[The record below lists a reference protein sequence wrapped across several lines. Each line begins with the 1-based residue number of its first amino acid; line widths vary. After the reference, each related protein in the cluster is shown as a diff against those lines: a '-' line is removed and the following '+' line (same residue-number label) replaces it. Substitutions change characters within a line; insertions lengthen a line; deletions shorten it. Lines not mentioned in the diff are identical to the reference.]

1 MISTRLMTAVIAA
14 TAAIAVT
21 GSATA
26 KDLIYA
32 TGQPAKHRLV
42 TKSTIPLLNTLNR
55 LSGGSMNW
63 KMKAG
68 AQVVNMRNAL
78 AGVKG
83 GQADAVMFP
92 PSFVRKQVTH
102 TNVVWDTLF
111 FDPDPISSGGAA
123 LETVMLDCPECLND
137 YRKQNAVFITGY
149 ATDPQR
155 LFCSKPVRTVAQVK
169 GRRIRGTGVTNR
181 WIKKMGGIPVGMP
194 PTEMV
199 SALERGGLDCVVGP
213 GAWLVAFGLKDV
225 TKHELDFPMG
235 IPRPLAH
242 IVMNRNT
249 WNGLSAKDKKLV
261 LDNVPLAVARG
272 TIEGFLKPF
281 AINKEK
287 TKSEGVKFHAAGPG
301 FKKLMDEF
309 LAKELETIPA
319 VMTRQGATNA
329 QRIVSTILEKTK
341 KWQRLSREKIKGDVD
356 AYAAAIK
363 AEIYDKIDP
372 NKL

>member
-1 MISTRLMTAVIAA
+1 MKSTRLLTAGIVGAVAMAITGTAV
-14 TAAIAVT
+14 
-21 GSATA
+21 A

-63 KMKAG
+63 KIKAG

-78 AGVKG
+78 AGARG

-92 PSFVRKQVTH
+92 PSFVRKQVIH

-123 LETVMLDCPECLND
+123 LETVLLDCPECLED
-137 YRKQNAVFITGY
+137 YRKQNVVFISGY
-149 ATDPQR
+149 AADPQK
-155 LFCSKPVRTVAQVK
+155 LFCTKPVRTVAQVK
-169 GRRIRGTGVTNR
+169 GKRIRGTGVTNR
-181 WIKKMGGIPVGMP
+181 WIKAMGGVPVGMP

-199 SALERGGLDCVVGP
+199 SALGRGGIDCVVGP
-213 GAWLVAFGLKDV
+213 GAWLTAFGLKDV
-225 TKHELDFPMG
+225 AKHVLDYPMG

-242 IVMNRNT
+242 VVMNRDT
-249 WNGLSAKDKKLV
+249 WNGLSAKDKKLI

-272 TIEGFLKPF
+272 TIEGFLKPS
-281 AINKEK
+281 AINREK
-287 TKSEGVKFHAAGPG
+287 TKSEGVKFYPSSGD
-301 FKKLMDEF
+301 FEKLMEKF
-309 LAKELETIPA
+309 LAKELKTIPA
-319 VMTRQGATNA
+319 VMTKQGATNA
-329 QRIVSTILEKTK
+329 QRIVNAVLENTK
-341 KWQRLSREKIKGDVD
+341 KWKRLSREKIKGDVN

-363 AEIYDKIDP
+363 SEIYDKLDP
-372 NKL
+372 SKL

>member
-1 MISTRLMTAVIAA
+1 MKSILFMTIAAA
-14 TAAIAVT
+14 TAGAMAAT
-21 GSATA
+21 GTATA

-42 TKSTIPLLNTLNR
+42 TKSTVPLLETLNR

-63 KMKAG
+63 QMKAG

-78 AGVKG
+78 AGVRG

-92 PSFVRKQVTH
+92 PSFVRKQVIH

-111 FDPDPISSGGAA
+111 FDPDPISSGAAA
-123 LETVMLDCPECLND
+123 LETVLLHCPECLED

-155 LFCSKPVRTVAQVK
+155 LFCTKPVSTVAQVK
-169 GRRIRGTGVTNR
+169 GKRVRGTGVTNR

-213 GAWLVAFGLKDV
+213 GAWLVSFGLKDV
-225 TKHELDFPMG
+225 TKHVLDFPMG

-249 WNGLSAKDKKLV
+249 WNGLAAKDKKLI
-261 LDNVPLAVARG
+261 LDHVPLAVARG

-287 TKSEGVKFHAAGPG
+287 TKSEGVKFYPPGPG

-309 LAKELETIPA
+309 LAAELKTIPA
-319 VMTRQGATNA
+319 VMTKQGATNA
-329 QRIVSTILEKTK
+329 QRIVNSVLETTK
-341 KWQRLSREKIKGDVD
+341 KWQRLSRDKIKGDVD

-363 AEIYDKIDP
+363 AEIYDKLDP
-372 NKL
+372 SKL